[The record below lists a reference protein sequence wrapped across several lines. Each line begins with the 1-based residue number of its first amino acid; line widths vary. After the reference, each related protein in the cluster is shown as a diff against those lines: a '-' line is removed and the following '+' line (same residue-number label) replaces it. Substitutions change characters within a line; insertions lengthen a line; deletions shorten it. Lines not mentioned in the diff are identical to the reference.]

1 MMDSVHSAQNTENI
15 LRNHMISLDNEIG
28 FTLRAFTK
36 NVAQCAAFAVALA
49 LSTSVQAGPFEQAKR
64 MHDRLVG
71 APATEST
78 LLAMANLI
86 AEGNGVQAARIA
98 MNDERFYSVTV
109 KNWVTP
115 WTNRDEDVFRPLN
128 DYTATVIGA
137 TRDEIDFRRI
147 LYDNILYVG
156 AASTGVAAYSNSNNN
171 HYEQLE
177 SRGINLRDNLELRV
191 QSEVTGLPADA
202 ASGIITS
209 RAGARAFFFAG
220 TNRAMFRFT
229 LLNHLCTDLEQLQ
242 DNTRIPD
249 RIRQDVSRSP
259 GGDSRVFLNNCVGC
273 HSGMDPLAQ
282 AYAYYSWNFDVDT
295 DPTGE
300 NGQIDYHRA
309 GDIDPVTGTRV
320 QEKYLINSNSFP
332 FGFITPNDNWDNYWR
347 QGINRAIGWDE
358 SLPGTGSGARSMSM
372 ELAHSDAFAS
382 CQVTKVFNT
391 VCLRPPVDATD
402 RNQIDAMVSSFQ
414 STNYNIKQVFAE
426 SANYCKGE

>member
-1 MMDSVHSAQNTENI
+1 
-15 LRNHMISLDNEIG
+15 MISHAHTQRKVRCLSFATKTRGALVGALISAASLG
-28 FTLRAFTK
+28 FSNAH
-36 NVAQCAAFAVALA
+36 
-49 LSTSVQAGPFEQAKR
+49 AGEFEQAKR

-71 APATEST
+71 APATESV
-78 LLAMANLI
+78 LEQMATLI
-86 AEGNGVQAARIA
+86 ASGNGVQAARVA
-98 MNDERFYSVTV
+98 MDDERFYSVTV

-128 DYTATVIGA
+128 DYTATVIGV
-137 TRDEIDFRRI
+137 TRDELDFRRI

-156 AASTGVAAYSNSNNN
+156 SSASGVTAYSNSNNN

-177 SRGINLRDNLELRV
+177 SRGINLRDNLELRS

-202 ASGIITS
+202 TSGVITS

-229 LLNHLCTDLEQLQ
+229 LLNHLCNDLEQMQ
-242 DNTRIPD
+242 DPARSPD

-259 GGDSRVFLNNCVGC
+259 GGDSRVFLNNCVSC

-282 AYAYYSWNFDVDT
+282 AYAYYSWDFDVAA

-300 NGQIDYHRA
+300 DGQIDYH
-309 GDIDPVTGTRV
+309 GPGEVDPVTGTRV
-320 QEKYLINSNSFP
+320 QEKYLINGNTFP
-332 FGFITPNDNWDNYWR
+332 FGFVTPNDDWDNYWR
-347 QGINRAIGWDE
+347 EGVNQVIGWDN
-358 SLPGTGSGARSMSM
+358 SLPGTGSGARSMNM

-391 VCLRPPVDATD
+391 VCLRPPVDSTD
-402 RNQIDAMVSSFQ
+402 RNQVSSMVTSFRN
-414 STNYNIKQVFAE
+414 TNYNIKQVFAE
-426 SANYCKGE
+426 TADYCKGE